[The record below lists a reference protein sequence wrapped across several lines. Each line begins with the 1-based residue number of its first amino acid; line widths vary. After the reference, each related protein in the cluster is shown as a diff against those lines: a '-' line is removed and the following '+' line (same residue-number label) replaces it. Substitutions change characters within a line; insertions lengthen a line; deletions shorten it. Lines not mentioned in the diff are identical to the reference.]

1 MVNKNPVISGAI
13 QTEKGKFCNKIL
25 KLTIYHIYSAVA
37 KEESSSQQNTIRR
50 VKLSQA
56 LKREKTKLG
65 LLKKEYI
72 ITMRYP

>member
-13 QTEKGKFCNKIL
+13 QIEKGKFCNKIL

-37 KEESSSQQNTIRR
+37 KEKSNSQQNTIRR
-50 VKLSQA
+50 AQPSF
-56 LKREKTKLG
+56 EKTKLG

-72 ITMRYP
+72 TTMRYP